1 MNTSNRRMG
10 LFYVITGAT
19 CWGIGGTVAK
29 KLFQEYQIDVNWLV
43 TTRLLTA
50 GMLLLMLQLFR
61 KDRSQVIEVW
71 RNKASAGQLLIFGLL
86 GMLAVQYTYMA
97 SIQHGNA
104 AVATLLQYLSPVIV
118 IIYTL

>member
-1 MNTSNRRMG
+1 
-10 LFYVITGAT
+10 
-19 CWGIGGTVAK
+19 
-29 KLFQEYQIDVNWLV
+29 
-43 TTRLLTA
+43 
-50 GMLLLMLQLFR
+50 MLLLMPQLFR

-118 IIYTL
+118 IIYTLLRKQTVLTKQDIITVVLALVGCFFC